1 MAFTIKKYLPKS
13 LLGRSLM
20 IIVMPLIMLQLISGT
35 IFFETHWDKV
45 SLRLAR
51 GVAGAIAAIINMLR
65 IEMSPK
71 NRARR
76 HADFRNRSRK
86 ISAQGSDAGWPQFDG
101 THADSSDA

>member
-51 GVAGAIAAIINMLR
+51 GVAGDIESGLWLPLGYYGAVR
-65 IEMSPK
+65 IDWE
-71 NRARR
+71 
-76 HADFRNRSRK
+76 D
-86 ISAQGSDAGWPQFDG
+86 
-101 THADSSDA
+101 